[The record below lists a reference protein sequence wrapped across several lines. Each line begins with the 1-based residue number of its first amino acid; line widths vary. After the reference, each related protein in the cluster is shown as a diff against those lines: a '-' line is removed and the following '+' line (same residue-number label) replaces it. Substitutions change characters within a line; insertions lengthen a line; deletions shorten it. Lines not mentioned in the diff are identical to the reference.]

1 MRVVVLMG
9 GKSSER
15 EISLKTGKAV
25 SKALKELGHEVI
37 ELDLTEDLPCK
48 LEKVKPDKVFIA
60 LHGKYGEDGC
70 VQGLLEVMGIP
81 YTGTGVLGSAVSM
94 DKDLTK
100 KVLSFH
106 GISTPKWLAV
116 KSSDGID
123 WHLYPAIVK
132 PASQGSSVGLYMVN
146 DITELE
152 RAVRKVLEIDR
163 KALIEEF
170 IEGEDVTVG
179 VLKGEALP
187 PIRVLPKGKLY
198 DYESKYTKGM
208 TRYEIYDDDFL
219 AKKLQNLTLKIAD
232 ILDLKDFSR
241 IDFRVDRE
249 GEYYFL
255 EINTI
260 PGMTELSLLPMA
272 CKEKG
277 IDFKELIN
285 IIIS

>member
-1 MRVVVLMG
+1 MG